1 MVRGD
6 IGGEGEGYVREG
18 EGMKLLIVWLNV
30 EFF

>member
-18 EGMKLLIVWLNV
+18 EGMKLLIIWLN
-30 EFF
+30 F